1 MLTSDLALSW
11 RRGDRVNPR
20 YIKTDDANYLQEAEG
35 LIAIFCENEGR
46 RRAELNAE
54 LNEYVGFGTN
64 YKIMRGLIK
73 LLTDRCE
80 FETRSAA
87 GEPIEIRKTLFLA
100 AKNFHPVN
108 NENVKTEIIERVA
121 QELNCSAQEVLE
133 SLYADLTDNQK
144 LISFETLSP
153 RELIDRYNLAQAQAL
168 LYRCLEMH
176 LWIEPQRASDYREIF
191 NAIKSFRLIHSIKGN
206 AVNGY
211 HITLTGP
218 VSMFHRSQK
227 YGVQMAVFL
236 PALLNCKSWR
246 MRAEIHSKERD
257 NAFYELDSN
266 QKLLRSHYDNTPEY
280 ENPVI
285 EKLFANWRKLK
296 SEWTLE
302 ANREVVDLG
311 QTAFIPDLVLR
322 HPNGKKVYLDVL
334 GFWTPDSLKKR
345 LREFESASGFCN
357 FIIAAWEELR
367 GSRED
372 DVVPFSDNVIVFK
385 RNLDATMVELTAE
398 KITGNPS

>member
-11 RRGDRVNPR
+11 RRGDKINPR
-20 YIKTDDANYLQEAEG
+20 YIKTDDANYLQDAEG
-35 LIAIFCENEGR
+35 LIAIFNENEGR
-46 RRAELNAE
+46 TRAELNAE

-80 FETRSAA
+80 FETKSAA
-87 GEPIEIRKTLFLA
+87 GEPTEIRKAVFLA

-108 NENVKTEIIERVA
+108 NENNKAEIIERVA
-121 QELNCSAQEVLE
+121 QEFNCDAAEVLM
-133 SLYADLTDNQK
+133 SLYADLSDNQK

-176 LWIEPQRASDYREIF
+176 LWIEPQSASAYREIF

-206 AVNGY
+206 ATNGY
-211 HITLTGP
+211 HIVLTGP

-246 MRAEIHSKERD
+246 MRAEIHSKEHD

-266 QKLLRSHYDNTPEY
+266 QKLLRSYYDNAPEY

-285 EKLFANWRKLK
+285 EKLFANWKKLK

-311 QTAFIPDLVLR
+311 QTAFVPDLVLR

-345 LREFESASGFCN
+345 LAEFQSVSGFRN

-367 GSRED
+367 GSRDDED
-372 DVVPFSDNVIVFK
+372 IVPFSDNVIVFK
-385 RNLDATMVELTAE
+385 RSLDAAMVELTAE
-398 KITGNPS
+398 KLINT

>member
-1 MLTSDLALSW
+1 MLTGDLALSW
-11 RRGDRVNPR
+11 RRGDRINPR
-20 YIKTDDANYLQEAEG
+20 YIRTDDANYLQAASG
-35 LIAIFCENEGR
+35 LISIFEQNENSTR
-46 RRAELNAE
+46 FELTKE
-54 LNEYVGFGTN
+54 LDEFVGYGTD

-73 LLTDRCE
+73 LLLDRCE
-80 FETRSAA
+80 FETSSAA
-87 GEPIEIRKTLFLA
+87 EPIEIRRSLFLA
-100 AKNFHPVN
+100 AKNFHPVVRD
-108 NENVKTEIIERVA
+108 ENAKTEIIEIVA
-121 QELNCSAQEVLE
+121 QELNCNAEE
-133 SLYADLTDNQK
+133 IIPSLYADLSDNQK
-144 LISFETLSP
+144 LVSFETLSP

-168 LYRCLEMH
+168 LYKCLEMK
-176 LWIEPQRASDYREIF
+176 LWIEPQSASGFREIF

-211 HITLTGP
+211 QITLTGP

-236 PALLNCKSWR
+236 PALLNSKGWR
-246 MRAEIHSKERD
+246 MSAEIHSKEKG
-257 NAFYELDSN
+257 NAFYELDSQ
-266 QKLLRSHYDNTPEY
+266 QKLLRSHYDTAPEY

-285 EKLFANWRKLK
+285 EKLMTNWEKLK

-302 ANREVVDLG
+302 QNREVVDLG

-345 LREFESASGFCN
+345 LKEFESSGFQN

-372 DVVPFSDNVIVFK
+372 IVNIPENVIVFK
-385 RNLDATMVELTAE
+385 RNLDAAMVELTAE
-398 KITGNPS
+398 KKINNPH